1 MKQDRFEDYIRKHR
15 DIFDDAAPP
24 PESWDD
30 ILHRLDAPPKVRR
43 LRNHW
48 LMRAAAVLLI
58 FALSW
63 VVHDFVNSSY
73 RNQPRETTNV
83 ATLPPQV
90 SELLEAEAFYTSRIE
105 ELKIEVIRFD
115 NRMPGIA
122 QVMELELSELD
133 SAYAGLRRDLKDQ
146 AANEEI
152 INAMIQNYRIRIAIL
167 EDLLL
172 QLSSGQSDPEERKEA
187 SHVL

>member
-1 MKQDRFEDYIRKHR
+1 MKEDSFESYIREHR
-15 DIFDDAAPP
+15 DTFNDAVPG
-24 PESWDD
+24 PESWGH
-30 ILHRLDAPPKVRR
+30 ILQKLDAPPKVRR

-105 ELKIEVIRFD
+105 ELKTEVIRFD